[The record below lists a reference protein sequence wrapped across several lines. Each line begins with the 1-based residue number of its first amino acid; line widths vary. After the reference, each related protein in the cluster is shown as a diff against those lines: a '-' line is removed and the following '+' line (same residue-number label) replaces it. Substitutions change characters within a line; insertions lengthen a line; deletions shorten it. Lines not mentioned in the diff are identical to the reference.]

1 MDTSNQ
7 PIHDTEE
14 YRDSIATI
22 DDRGKRQWIF
32 PKKPKGRYYNWRTY
46 VSWILLAFFFITPF
60 IEVNGNPLLL
70 INIFERKFVL
80 FGILFPPQ
88 DFHLLVLSML
98 TGIVF
103 IILFTVVYGRIFCG
117 WICPQT
123 IFQEMV
129 FRKIDYLIEG
139 DHKAQRKLKEA
150 PWTTEKVIKRVIKHT
165 LFIIFSILVV
175 NTFAA
180 YLVGKD
186 RLLEI
191 ITEPVNTNLTGFTAM
206 VLFTAAYYFVF
217 SWFREQVC
225 IVACP
230 YGRLQGVM
238 LDKNSIV
245 VAYDHVRGEPRGKKK
260 RNKDTE
266 EGQAA
271 PPVGDCVDCKLCVQ
285 VCPTG
290 IDIRNGTQLECVN
303 CTACIDACDDVMDK
317 IGRPRGLIR
326 YDSFKGIEEGGQK
339 VFTTRVKAY
348 TAVLGL
354 LLVLVSVLF
363 TSRSDVELLVLRSRG
378 TLYNKVDETHINNV
392 YNFEI
397 INKTTKSFPVEMKVV
412 DDFGRIEY
420 VGGTPPDTIREGVTK
435 GIFFIIVDESKLKDR
450 KTDIEVEILSN
461 GELIDKANTTF
472 LGPYK

>member
-7 PIHDTEE
+7 PIQDTEE
-14 YRDSIATI
+14 YRNSIATI
-22 DDRGKRQWIF
+22 DDRGKRSWIF

-46 VSWILLAFFFITPF
+46 FSWVLLAFFFITPF
-60 IEVNGNPLLL
+60 IEVNGNPFLL
-70 INIFERKFVL
+70 INVFERKFVL

-123 IFQEMV
+123 IFLEMV
-129 FRKIDYLIEG
+129 FRKIDYFIEG
-139 DHKAQRKLKEA
+139 DHKAQRKLKEG
-150 PWTTEKVIKRVIKHT
+150 PWTTDKVIKRVIKHS
-165 LFIIFSILVV
+165 LFILFSILAV

-180 YLVGKD
+180 YLIGIDGVFK
-186 RLLEI
+186 I
-191 ITEPVNTNLTGFTAM
+191 AQEPISMNVVPFMTM

-245 VAYDHVRGEPRGKKK
+245 VAYDNIRGEPRGKKTK
-260 RNKDTE
+260 KK
-266 EGQAA
+266 EGAEGEAA
-271 PPVGDCVDCKLCVQ
+271 PIVGDCIDCTLCVQ

-303 CTACIDACDDVMDK
+303 CTACLDACDEVMDK
-317 IGRPRGLIR
+317 IDRPRGLIR
-326 YDSFKGIEEGGQK
+326 YDSLKGIEEGGQK
-339 VFTTRVKAY
+339 IFTTRVKAY
-348 TAVLGL
+348 TAVLAALMILVTAL
-354 LLVLVSVLF
+354 LL
-363 TSRSDVELLVLRSRG
+363 SRSDVELLILRSRG
-378 TLYNKVDETHINNV
+378 TLYNKVDETHINNLFN
-392 YNFEI
+392 YEI
-397 INKTTKSFPVEMKVV
+397 INKTTKSFPVEMKIKGDV
-412 DDFGRIEY
+412 GRIEY
-420 VGGTPPDTIREGVTK
+420 VGGNPPDSIPQGVTK
-435 GIFFIIVDESKLKDR
+435 GIFFIIVEEARLTER
-450 KTDIEVEILSN
+450 KTKIQVEISSD
-461 GELIDKANTTF
+461 GKVIETAKTTF
-472 LGPYK
+472 LGPHR